1 MAVSTGGGEDEV
13 MSTINITPF
22 TDVLLVLLIIF
33 IILAS
38 VTKEPKLPDAYNK
51 DKVQPSQIVVI
62 IDDKDNIQ
70 IGSNTVTIADAKAA
84 FAQLQD
90 QTGHKF
96 TSVIVKADPH
106 ATYGT
111 ILQVMDAAKS
121 VDLTNF
127 GLANHVQGT
136 PEGAVAQ

>member
-1 MAVSTGGGEDEV
+1 MAVSTGQGEDDV

-38 VTKEPKLPDAYNK
+38 ITKEPHLPLAHNTE
-51 DKVQPSQIVVI
+51 KVKASQIVVF

-70 IGSNTVTIADAKAA
+70 IGSTVTNVAGTPEVLRS
-84 FAQLQD
+84 LQE
-90 QTGHKF
+90 QTGKNF
-96 TSVIVKADPH
+96 NSVIIKADPH
-106 ATYGT
+106 ANYGT
-111 ILQVMDAAKS
+111 ILQVMDAAKK

-127 GLANHVQGT
+127 GLANKI
-136 PEGAVAQ
+136 EGSKD